1 MIEIQIIRRGR
12 KCRVEVKGHAEYN
25 PGNDIVCSAV
35 SALVQS
41 LEGVIMMESDK
52 FDIESRSGYVNME
65 YKGFIKETKMLLM
78 GLLRISKAYPNHV
91 IVEYSKGF
99 YDGVKFF

>member
-41 LEGVIMMESDK
+41 LEGVIIMESDK

-78 GLLRISKAYPNHV
+78 GLLRISKAYPKHV

-99 YDGVKFF
+99 YDGIKFF

>member
-1 MIEIQIIRRGR
+1 MICIQIMRNGRR
-12 KCRVEVKGHAEYN
+12 CRVEVKGHAEYN

-78 GLLRISKAYPNHV
+78 GLLRIAKAYPNHV
-91 IVEYSKGF
+91 SVEFSKGF
-99 YDGVKFF
+99 YDGIRLY

>member
-1 MIEIQIIRRGR
+1 MIEIQIKRRGR